1 MVDESVA
8 FALAQSEPS
17 RRRGAYWVTGMLLFT
32 LWQIGTV
39 AGIVLGSAVG
49 DPDRFGLDA
58 AFPAALVALILP
70 RFADP
75 AARRVAAVGASV
87 AVAATFVA
95 PAGLPVLL
103 SLVGLLAAGRS
114 PKAAELVRA

>member
-1 MVDESVA
+1 
-8 FALAQSEPS
+8 
-17 RRRGAYWVTGMLLFT
+17 MLLFT

-39 AGIVLGSAVG
+39 AGIVLGSSVG

-70 RFADP
+70 RLADP
-75 AARRVAAVGASV
+75 AARRVAAVGATV
-87 AVAATFVA
+87 AVAAAFVA

-103 SLVGLLAAGRS
+103 SLVGLLAAGRA
-114 PKAAELVRA
+114 PKPAELVAS